1 MFRYVELSVL
11 LQLGL
16 IMSRTVVM
24 LVHVVHVGSGSCP
37 LSLPVYEFIR
47 AGESLEIQDMMVIVQ
62 STHMGTALG
71 VQWEERLEN

>member
-1 MFRYVELSVL
+1 MR
-11 LQLGL
+11 Q
-16 IMSRTVVM
+16 TVVV
-24 LVHVVHVGSGSCP
+24 LVHVVHVGSGPCH

-47 AGESLEIQDMMVIVQ
+47 AGKTLVIQDMMVIVQ